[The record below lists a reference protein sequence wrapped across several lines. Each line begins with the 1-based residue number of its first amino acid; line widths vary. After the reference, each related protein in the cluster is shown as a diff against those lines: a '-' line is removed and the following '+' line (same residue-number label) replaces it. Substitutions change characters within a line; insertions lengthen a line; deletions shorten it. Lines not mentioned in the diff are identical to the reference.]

1 MAKFDLLVK
10 GGFLIDYA
18 SRKEGRFDVALEGG
32 RVVEVAPDLN
42 PDQAGEVF
50 DAGGK
55 WVFPGLVDTHVHLT
69 PSRRAVGF
77 PMLARAGVTCCLE
90 CGGFIEDILEGMAIY
105 GSGISVAVLNRLDP
119 GVSISGP
126 DAKKKELADY
136 LDRSLNAGAF
146 GLKLVGGHHP
156 LTPETTAA
164 AIEVANQA
172 RAYAAFHCG
181 TTKNGSNLNGLLEAL
196 NLAGSNR
203 LHICHITAYCRGLTH
218 GHPVP
223 ETMIALKELAAR
235 PHLVSE
241 SHNGPWNGTSAEL
254 ENDIPRSHVTRT
266 CLKVGTFEVSREGM
280 LAAARAGY
288 MRVQKET
295 PREVIYLGAAEG
307 AVFLEEVEFGTT
319 VSFLV
324 NRRSTA
330 FLTATEKNEQGRF
343 IVTAL
348 STDGGGIP
356 RNFLLSHG
364 LSLVRFEAW
373 TLLDFVQKCC
383 WAPARMLGLPKKGQ
397 LSPGADGDLVVADP
411 HSHEALLTVAGGK
424 IVMVNGMVMGSG
436 GTIVTTGR
444 GLKALA
450 EKGVSAEAADLEDS
464 LFYRAP
470 EGL

>member
-1 MAKFDLLVK
+1 MAEFDLLVK
-10 GGFLIDYA
+10 GGTLVDF
-18 SRKEGRFDVALEGG
+18 SSHKEGRYDVALEGG
-32 RVVEVAPDLN
+32 RVVEVGPDLN
-42 PDQAGEVF
+42 PDYALKVF
-50 DAGGK
+50 DADGK

-69 PSRRAVGF
+69 PARRAVGF
-77 PMLARAGVTCCLE
+77 AMLARAGVTCCLE
-90 CGGFIEDILEGMAIY
+90 CGGFIEDVLEEMALY

-126 DAKKKELADY
+126 DAGKKELADY
-136 LDRSLNAGAF
+136 LERSLNAGAF

-156 LTPETTAA
+156 LTPETTASAIA
-164 AIEVANQA
+164 AVNQA

-196 NLAGSNR
+196 ELAGSNR

-254 ENDIPRSHVTRT
+254 ENGIPRSHVTRT
-266 CLKVGTFEVSREGM
+266 CLKMGGFEVSRAGM
-280 LAAARAGY
+280 LAAARGGY
-288 MRVQKET
+288 MRVQKEIQ
-295 PREVIYLGAAEG
+295 REVIYLGPEEG
-307 AVFLEEVEFGTT
+307 AAFLEEVEFGTT
-319 VSFLV
+319 VSFPV

-330 FLTATEKNEQGRF
+330 FLTATEKNEKGRF

-383 WAPARMLGLPKKGQ
+383 WAPARMLGLPKKGH

-411 HSHEALLTVAGGK
+411 HSHEALLTVAGGR
-424 IVMVNGMVMGSG
+424 IVMVNGLAMGSG
-436 GTIVTTGR
+436 GTIITTGR
-444 GLKALA
+444 GIKALA
-450 EKGVSAEAADLEDS
+450 GKGVSAEAADLEGS
-464 LFYRAP
+464 LFYGSP
-470 EGL
+470 DEL

>member
-10 GGFLIDYA
+10 GGFLVDYA
-18 SRKEGRFDVALEGG
+18 SRREGRYDVALQGG
-32 RVVEVAPDLN
+32 WVVEVGPDLN
-42 PDQAGEVF
+42 PDHAAEVF
-50 DAGGK
+50 DAQGK

-69 PSRRAVGF
+69 PAWRAVGF

-90 CGGFIEDILEGMAIY
+90 CGGFVEDILEGLALY

-126 DAKKKELADY
+126 DAGEKELAGY
-136 LDRSLNAGAF
+136 LDRSLAAGAI

-156 LTPETTAA
+156 LTPETTAW
-164 AIEVANQA
+164 AIEAVNHA

-196 NLAGSNR
+196 ELAGSKR

-218 GHPVP
+218 GHPVT

-235 PHLVSE
+235 PYLVSE

-266 CLKVGTFEVSREGM
+266 CLKVGGFEASREGM
-280 LAAARAGY
+280 MAAARAGY

-295 PREVIYLGAAEG
+295 PREVVYLDAEGGAA
-307 AVFLEEVEFGTT
+307 FLEEVKFDTT
-319 VSFLV
+319 VSFPV

-330 FLTATEKNEQGRF
+330 FLTATEKDEKGGF

-383 WAPARMLGLPKKGQ
+383 WAPARMLGLPKKGH

-411 HSHEALLTVAGGK
+411 NSHEALLTVAGGK
-424 IVMVNGMVMGSG
+424 VVMVNGMIIGSR
-436 GTIVTTGR
+436 GTIITTSR
-444 GLKALA
+444 GLKALQ
-450 EKGVSAEAADLEDS
+450 EKGIAAETADLEGS

>member
-10 GGFLIDYA
+10 GGFLVDYA
-18 SRKEGRFDVALEGG
+18 SRREGRYDVALQGG
-32 RVVEVAPDLN
+32 RVFEVGPDLN
-42 PDQAGEVF
+42 PDHAAEVF
-50 DAGGK
+50 DAQGK

-69 PSRRAVGF
+69 PARRAVGF

-90 CGGFIEDILEGMAIY
+90 CGGFIEDILEGMALY
-105 GSGISVAVLNRLDP
+105 GAGISVAVLNRLDP

-126 DAKKKELADY
+126 NAGKKELAEY
-136 LDRSLNAGAF
+136 LDRSLTAGAF

-156 LTPETTAA
+156 LTPETTAS
-164 AIEVANQA
+164 AIEAVNQA
-172 RAYAAFHCG
+172 GAYAAFHCG
-181 TTKNGSNLNGLLEAL
+181 TTKNGSNLNGLLEAFE
-196 NLAGSNR
+196 LAGFNR

-254 ENDIPRSHVTRT
+254 ENQTPRSHVTRT
-266 CLKVGTFEVSREGM
+266 CLKVGGFEVSREGM

-295 PREVIYLGAAEG
+295 PREVIYLGAEEG
-307 AVFLEEVEFGTT
+307 AAFLEEVEFETT
-319 VSFLV
+319 VSFPV

-330 FLTATEKNEQGRF
+330 FLTATEKDEKDRF

-383 WAPARMLGLPKKGQ
+383 WAPARMLGLPKKGH

-424 IVMVNGMVMGSG
+424 VIMVNGMVLGSG

-444 GLKALA
+444 GLKALE
-450 EKGVSAEAADLEDS
+450 EKGIAAEAADLEGS